1 MVCGFL
7 NLCKPAGF
15 TSHDCVAKV
24 RRLTR
29 CKRTGHG
36 GTLDPAAI
44 GVLPIALGPAT
55 RLLQFLPG
63 AKSYAA
69 TVRLGITTTT
79 DDLEGEVLT
88 AQSPEALTSLTL
100 EAISSQ
106 ISQFIGQ
113 IRQIPPQYSAIQVDG
128 QRLYDLARQ
137 GKTVEVPE
145 RQVQVDRISIEAWR
159 PGTEPE
165 LDLTIDC
172 GPGTY
177 IRSIARDLGAALG
190 VGGTLAHLKRT
201 ASGGF
206 TLEDSLTLE
215 QLEGAIGQGWQPIDP
230 ALGLAHLPTV
240 TLAEAAVKR
249 WFFGQA
255 IALSEW
261 PPTPS
266 GGESLKQEQTDPITR
281 VLDQSGRLLGV
292 GALTTGEAGPL
303 LAPRVVLPQEHS

>member
-15 TSHDCVAKV
+15 TSHDCVARV

-63 AKSYAA
+63 AKAYEA

-88 AQSPEALTSLTL
+88 SRSPAELAAVTL
-100 EAISSQ
+100 ESITAALPG
-106 ISQFIGQ
+106 FIGT
-113 IRQIPPQYSAIQVDG
+113 ITQIPPKYSAIQVDG

-137 GKTVEVPE
+137 GKAIDVPE
-145 RQVQVDRISIEAWR
+145 RQVQVLSIELRAWR
-159 PGTEPE
+159 PGEQPE
-165 LDLTIDC
+165 LDLAIVC

-177 IRSIARDLGAALG
+177 IRSIARDLGEVLG

-201 ASGGF
+201 LSGGF
-206 TLEDSLTLE
+206 ELVDSLTLE
-215 QLEGAIGQGWQPIDP
+215 QLEQAIADGWQPIDP
-230 ALGLAHLPTV
+230 AVALAHLPTV
-240 TLAEAAVKR
+240 VLAEEPVRR

-255 IALSEW
+255 IAIDHRPAGWDS
-261 PPTPS
+261 TPV
-266 GGESLKQEQTDPITR
+266 LKQEATEPIAR
-281 VLDQSGRLLGV
+281 VLDEAGRLLGV
-292 GALTTGEAGPL
+292 GHVAIGETGAIVS
-303 LAPRVVLPQEHS
+303 PRVVLPADA